1 MFCLK
6 NVLQA
11 ASLNQYLQQRQC
23 HARFHSKNK
32 EPNKPCDKRFGET
45 GNMGSWANPLPCD
58 GRPAVISLT
67 GSNRMKQDAT
77 GYTRMQQDLRGCNRI

>member
-32 EPNKPCDKRFGET
+32 EPNKPCDKRFGESCQHGKLRQST
-45 GNMGSWANPLPCD
+45 AMRWAPCSHFSLIKGSTPPQACKRISHS
-58 GRPAVISLT
+58 GGARPVFAS
-67 GSNRMKQDAT
+67 
-77 GYTRMQQDLRGCNRI
+77 